1 MRYKELYYFRQ
12 DQEHWILLEGKT
24 QIYLARE
31 LGCSKSY
38 INAVILGKSGCSK
51 SFAYALTKCVSNTKT
66 MDDLFIRKEK

>member
-12 DQEHWILLEGKT
+12 DEEHWILLEGKT

-38 INAVILGKSGCSK
+38 INAVIVGRSGCSK
-51 SFAYALTKCVSNTKT
+51 SFAYALAKCVSKEKNIE
-66 MDDLFIRKEK
+66 DLFIRKEK